1 MSEYMERHTV
11 SRLIGAPPGY
21 VGFDQGGLL
30 TDGVDQHPYCVLLLD
45 EIEKAHPDLFNILLQ
60 VMDHGSLTDH
70 NGKKIDFRNVILIMT
85 TNAGA
90 SDMAKAAIGFGSS
103 KREGDDMEAINR
115 LFTPEF
121 RNRLDAIIPFGSLP
135 VVIHMV
141 VQKFVMQL
149 EAQLAERNVTFDLGE
164 DAVAWL
170 ADKGYDERMG
180 ARPLGRV
187 IQENIKKEL
196 ANELLFGKLKQGG
209 TVKVTVGDK
218 DNGTKGTDPRG
229 DFGRNAGQAEEG
241 KGSCQEARS
250 GQGESQDEGRDSED
264 HAQAVW
270 RQGTFQIRQA
280 GSRSLCKERGTQGG
294 SRRKD
299 RATQAFQCR
308 TQGAAQ
314 EVAPQGKRD
323 NQKHPGHSGVFCF
336 PVSALRKMHRL
347 HA

>member
-1 MSEYMERHTV
+1 
-11 SRLIGAPPGY
+11 
-21 VGFDQGGLL
+21 
-30 TDGVDQHPYCVLLLD
+30 VLLLD

-60 VMDHGSLTDH
+60 VMDHGKLTDH

-135 VVIHMV
+135 TKVIHMV

-218 DNGTKGTDPRG
+218 DNGTG
-229 DFGRNAGQAEEG
+229 D
-241 KGSCQEARS
+241 
-250 GQGESQDEGRDSED
+250 
-264 HAQAVW
+264 
-270 RQGTFQIRQA
+270 
-280 GSRSLCKERGTQGG
+280 
-294 SRRKD
+294 
-299 RATQAFQCR
+299 
-308 TQGAAQ
+308 
-314 EVAPQGKRD
+314 
-323 NQKHPGHSGVFCF
+323 
-336 PVSALRKMHRL
+336 
-347 HA
+347 